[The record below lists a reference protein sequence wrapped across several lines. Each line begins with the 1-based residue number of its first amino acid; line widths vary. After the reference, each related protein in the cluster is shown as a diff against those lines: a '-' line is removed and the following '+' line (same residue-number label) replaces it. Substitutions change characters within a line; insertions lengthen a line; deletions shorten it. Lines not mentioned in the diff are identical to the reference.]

1 MISLQ
6 KQSTLIAGLNV
17 HTYTTEAFATSTKP
31 ILALFVLHG
40 RTGSAEADD
49 VQHFATE
56 LVAAST
62 GHVGEKDLMVVAFD
76 HRNHGSR
83 LASRICNLDWKDNP
97 NHGLDMFS
105 IQMGTAKDVSFVVD
119 FLESY
124 LFPLGQRS
132 ITMWGVAG
140 ISLGGHSTWI
150 VGAADPRVK
159 LVIPI
164 IGCPDY
170 LALMGPRAE
179 AQGVAV
185 GPPNFPESLVK
196 LIKDVSLKSLPYTSK
211 TDENPFLGKRVLV
224 LSGGSDL
231 LVPWVASQEFV
242 ERLEVGPGHKE
253 YVVFEGVGHE
263 VTAEMIQAVARFVL
277 REL

>member
-1 MISLQ
+1 MQ

-31 ILALFVLHG
+31 IFALFVLHG
-40 RTGSAEADD
+40 RMGSAEADD
-49 VQHFATE
+49 MQHFVTE

-62 GHVGEKDLMVVAFD
+62 EYVGEKDLMVVTFD

-83 LASRICNLDWKDNP
+83 LASSICNLDWKGNP
-97 NHGLDMFS
+97 NHALDMYS
-105 IQMGTAKDVSFVVD
+105 IQTGTAKDVSFVMD

-132 ITMWGVAG
+132 IARWGVAG

-185 GPPNFPESLVK
+185 GPPHFPENLVK
-196 LIKDVSLKSLPYTSK
+196 LIRDMSLASLPYTSK
-211 TDENPFLGKRVLV
+211 NDENPFLGKRVLV
-224 LSGGSDL
+224 LSGGSDM

-242 ERLEVGPGHKE
+242 ERLEVGSGHKK
-253 YVVFEGVGHE
+253 YVVYEGVGHE
-263 VTAEMIQAVARFVL
+263 VTAEMIQAVVGVVL